1 MAFGAAP
8 PHVRG
13 MVLRQ
18 VAVMTVVGGVIGL
31 AGAVAL
37 ARLNDASADPMLYE
51 IKGNDPV
58 VLIGSVVVLSV
69 VALIAGFIPAHRA
82 SRVEPMSALRYE

>member
-1 MAFGAAP
+1 MALGAAP
-8 PHVRG
+8 ALVRG

-31 AGAVAL
+31 AGAVVL